1 MSLAQLKRELA
12 YYSRRIL
19 DQHLATG
26 AGGNFSAREGS
37 RILTS
42 PSRFSL
48 EDVTPEQYIEVDI
61 QTGRVASR
69 VLLPSSEVLMHLAC
83 CRRQRDAKG
92 VVHTHRPFTVAL
104 TSSGHKLKPMFAD
117 FVIYL
122 GQDVPNVDYITVTTP
137 QLAAAVELEI
147 GKANS
152 KLSYPPQPRSGHL
165 GREPKACI
173 LARLLRGGIGLH
185 PTPGYPGA
193 VPQLPDSQRKNPT
206 RVRC

>member
-1 MSLAQLKRELA
+1 MSLAQLRRELA

-37 RILTS
+37 RILTF

-61 QTGRVASR
+61 QTGRFASR

-83 CRRQRDAKG
+83 CRRRRDAKG
-92 VVHTHRPFTVAL
+92 VVHTHPPFTVAL
-104 TSSGHKLKPMFAD
+104 TSSGHKLEPIFAD

-122 GQDVPNVDYITVTTP
+122 GQDVSQVDYITVTTP
-137 QLAAAVELEI
+137 QLAAAVEVEI
-147 GKANS
+147 GKAN
-152 KLSYPPQPRSGHL
+152 
-165 GREPKACI
+165 
-173 LARLLRGGIGLH
+173 
-185 PTPGYPGA
+185 
-193 VPQLPDSQRKNPT
+193 
-206 RVRC
+206 